1 MENSNGKIPLFS
13 PNQPFYFRSQTT
25 VNTSPFPNNRC
36 RFNLNFSL
44 QKSLSLSLSLA
55 MASDSLR
62 WKKIFNSL
70 VHLLKSQQ
78 TQLETL
84 AVERKILE
92 DRIQIQHERWVSDVL
107 LLKDHLSQMEMA
119 FSEADLG
126 RVLESAK
133 AELMV
138 GMKKKEAFL
147 YKLRSES
154 SKSDLGDMQ
163 RVLDFLSHKYSEQQ
177 IDKGKS
183 GDGELKTVGNTKEEE
198 RNSKI
203 LREEIRKLKHTN
215 KKLTSEKNTEVSAL
229 VSERNFVWNQ
239 FKKMESDYIS
249 ILKSKRDEVEQANK
263 TIETLQR
270 SMEKLKSTSKTK
282 DDVIVK
288 LKADLAEREMD
299 VDKRTKETSKLVKEL
314 ELLKGSRNASLTPL
328 VSCPKVGSSN
338 RSFKSEDNVKNQK
351 RHLVNK
357 DSNGASDLAKSTDK
371 VSSR

>member
-1 MENSNGKIPLFS
+1 
-13 PNQPFYFRSQTT
+13 
-25 VNTSPFPNNRC
+25 
-36 RFNLNFSL
+36 
-44 QKSLSLSLSLA
+44 
-55 MASDSLR
+55 MASDSLQ

-78 TQLETL
+78 TQLVTL

-147 YKLRSES
+147 YKLRSDS

-163 RVLDFLSHKYSEQQ
+163 RVLDFLSHKYSEQKEKSEETVKE
-177 IDKGKS
+177 IDKGKG
-183 GDGELKTVGNTKEEE
+183 GDGELKTVGNTKEED

-203 LREEIRKLKHTN
+203 LREDIRKLKHTN
-215 KKLTSEKNTEVSAL
+215 KKLSSEKNTEVSAL

-263 TIETLQR
+263 TIETLQL
-270 SMEKLKSTSKTK
+270 SMEKLKSTSKRK

-299 VDKRTKETSKLVKEL
+299 VEKRTKETSKLVKEL
-314 ELLKGSRNASLTPL
+314 ELLKGSRIASLTPV

-357 DSNGASDLAKSTDK
+357 DSNGFQASDLAKSTDK
-371 VSSR
+371 GSKRSLKRRGPETMVEVPRLFSSSFKVPKLKNSPAVASR